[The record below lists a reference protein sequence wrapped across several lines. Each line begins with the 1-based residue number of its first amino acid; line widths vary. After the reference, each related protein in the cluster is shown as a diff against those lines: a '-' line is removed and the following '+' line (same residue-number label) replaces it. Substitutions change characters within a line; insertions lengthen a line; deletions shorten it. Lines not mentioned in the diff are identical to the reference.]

1 MTAPAELEFT
11 DLACERGGRLLFRG
25 VQRKVGAGQWLYITG
40 PNGVGKTSLLRM
52 VCGLA
57 TVEQGQIRWR
67 GQPVAQQ
74 RERFARELAYLGHL
88 NGLQEALS
96 VDENLQFA
104 CALRALNPNRA
115 RRSQVLAQFGVRGR
129 ADQLV
134 RHLSQGQKRRVAL
147 ARLALSHARLW
158 VLDEPYVA
166 LDDAG
171 IAMLAQCIAAHLH
184 DGGLALLT
192 SHQAVPIAGFEPLTL
207 ALGEQA

>member
-1 MTAPAELEFT
+1 MTAPAELQLC

-25 VQRKVGAGQWLYITG
+25 VQQTVGAGQWLYITG

-57 TVEQGQIRWR
+57 AVEHGQIRWR
-67 GQPVAQQ
+67 GQPVASQ

-104 CALRALNPNRA
+104 GALRGQSAPRA
-115 RRSQVLAQFGVRGR
+115 RRVQVLAQFGVRGR

-171 IAMLAQCIAAHLH
+171 IAMLAQCIASHLTE
-184 DGGLALLT
+184 GGLVLLT
-192 SHQAVPIAGFEPLTL
+192 SHQPVPIAGFAPLDL
-207 ALGEQA
+207 ALGSHT